1 MVANII
7 QVKILNFLPLSRK
20 TYKNIVKG
28 GKKCQLPK
36 DLEGSNWVYEFSL
49 N

>member
-1 MVANII
+1 MVTNVIR
-7 QVKILNFLPLSRK
+7 VKILNFLPLSSK
-20 TYKNIVKG
+20 TYKNIVWG
-28 GKKCQLPK
+28 EKCQLPK